1 MFRGLQGG
9 GSINGNQNT
18 NDDDHHQKEEKDGG
32 GSPGGSPGGDLG
44 HELGDIYNDF
54 GPLVAAQFRLMRTSP
69 HHEDVDHVDTYLNYP
84 DGPGT

>member
-18 NDDDHHQKEEKDGG
+18 NDDDHHHHQKEEKDG
-32 GSPGGSPGGDLG
+32 GGSPGGDLG